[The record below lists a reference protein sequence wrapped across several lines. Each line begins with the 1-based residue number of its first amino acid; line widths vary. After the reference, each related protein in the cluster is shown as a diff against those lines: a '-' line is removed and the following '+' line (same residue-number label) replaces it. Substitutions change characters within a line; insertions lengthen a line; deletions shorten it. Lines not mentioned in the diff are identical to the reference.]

1 MFYCEE
7 KSRRINYV
15 NVIRTKQMNMK
26 TKLIQSIRINKVEII
41 RTDIIFFGLE
51 QISNTGFLYF
61 YLYVREDGS
70 SVTCF
75 RCFVPMNC

>member
-26 TKLIQSIRINKVEII
+26 TKLIQSIRINKVEIN
-41 RTDIIFFGLE
+41 RTDIILFWLRTNILI
-51 QISNTGFLYF
+51 QDSTVYF
-61 YLYVREDGS
+61 
-70 SVTCF
+70 
-75 RCFVPMNC
+75 